1 MWLGSSPSL
10 TSSRG
15 IRRRSHHQ
23 LCEHKGGEGIRA
35 IPEYPTQG
43 RRLGD
48 GINIPFCLSDGIK
61 IPLMLAWVTDGVKI
75 PFCLGDG
82 IKIPLM
88 LAWVTALKYHSSV
101 REGFF
106 D

>member
-1 MWLGSSPSL
+1 MLAWV
-10 TSSRG
+10 T
-15 IRRRSHHQ
+15 
-23 LCEHKGGEGIRA
+23 
-35 IPEYPTQG
+35 
-43 RRLGD
+43 D
-48 GINIPFCLSDGIK
+48 GVNIPFCLSDGIK

-82 IKIPLM
+82 IKIPLI

>member
-1 MWLGSSPSL
+1 MS
-10 TSSRG
+10 TR
-15 IRRRSHHQ
+15 
-23 LCEHKGGEGIRA
+23 EEGIRA

-88 LAWVTALKYHSSV
+88 LAWVTALKNTIHPS
-101 REGFF
+101 EKDFF